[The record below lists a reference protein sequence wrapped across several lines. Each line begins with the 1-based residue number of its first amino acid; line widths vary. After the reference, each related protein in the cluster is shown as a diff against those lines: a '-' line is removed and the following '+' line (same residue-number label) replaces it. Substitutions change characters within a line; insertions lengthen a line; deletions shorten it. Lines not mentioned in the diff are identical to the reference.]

1 MSLMGVIMMVGIVVS
16 NSILIVEFTRRLRA
30 EGTHAEAVSLAC
42 RVRLRPVLM
51 TSLATLIGLIPM
63 ALKLGTGAG
72 IRAARARHHR
82 RPGRVGGADGVRGAG
97 GLFPRVPRGRAAP
110 RMKRIS
116 AVVVASVLT
125 CGSGV
130 ASAQARLLPPATQS
144 GTLEQTPITGAA
156 LAAAE
161 PLTLAKAR
169 GIALRTHP
177 GIAAAGYRAQ
187 AEHQVFVQAR
197 SGLLP
202 QVTAYGSAVHAD
214 SDNTRLMA
222 GGLNNPSVISRTAFG
237 VGASQLI
244 TDFGHTS
251 NLAASAKL
259 SASAADQTASATRQQ
274 VLLEVDRNYLGALQ
288 AQAVENVA
296 RQTLDTRQLL
306 VDRVTVLAQ
315 NKLKSDLDVS
325 FAQVALEDAHL
336 LVLRAHS
343 DAESTLAALSTALG
357 YREQHRFVL
366 ADETAVPVPAAAD
379 VSPLIEQALHD
390 RPELAGLRDE
400 RDAALHLA
408 NSLRDA
414 RLPTISAVVAAGNAP
429 SHDTRLADNY
439 SAGGLEVTV
448 PLFAGGLYEAR
459 QREAELR
466 AKAAAESLRTAED
479 NISRDVRI
487 AWLNL
492 NNAHERLRT
501 TGQLRRYAVT
511 AYELADARYKAGSSS
526 IVELSQA
533 QLALTSA
540 QIDETAARYEVLM
553 RASDLNYQIGV
564 LPVAEV
570 PDEGPIP

>member
-1 MSLMGVIMMVGIVVS
+1 
-16 NSILIVEFTRRLRA
+16 
-30 EGTHAEAVSLAC
+30 
-42 RVRLRPVLM
+42 
-51 TSLATLIGLIPM
+51 
-63 ALKLGTGAG
+63 
-72 IRAARARHHR
+72 
-82 RPGRVGGADGVRGAG
+82 
-97 GLFPRVPRGRAAP
+97 
-110 RMKRIS
+110 MKRIS
-116 AVVVASVLT
+116 TLVAACILACSSDL
-125 CGSGV
+125 
-130 ASAQARLLPPATQS
+130 ASAQTRALPPATQF
-144 GTLEQTPITGAA
+144 GTLEQTSIKAAA
-156 LAAAE
+156 LTAAE
-161 PLTLAKAR
+161 PLTLAQAR
-169 GIALRTHP
+169 GIALRNHP

-187 AEHQVFVQAR
+187 AEQQAFVQAR

-202 QVTAYGSAVHAD
+202 QVTAYGSAVHAG

-259 SASAADQTASATRQQ
+259 SASAADETASATREQ
-274 VLLEVDRNYLGALQ
+274 VLLEVDLNYFGALQ
-288 AQAVENVA
+288 AQAMENVA

-325 FAQVALEDAHL
+325 FAQVALENAHL
-336 LVLRAHS
+336 LVLRAQS

-357 YREQHRFVL
+357 YREQHRFLL
-366 ADETAVPVPAAAD
+366 ADETHVPVPAAAD
-379 VSPLIEQALHD
+379 VSQLIQQALHD

-408 NSLRDA
+408 SSLRDA

-429 SHDTRLADNY
+429 FHDARLPDNY
-439 SAGGLEVTV
+439 SAGGLEVSV
-448 PLFAGGLYEAR
+448 PLFAGGLYQAR

-492 NNAHERLRT
+492 NNARERLRT
-501 TGQLRRYAVT
+501 TDQLRRYAAT
-511 AYELADARYKAGSSS
+511 AYELADARYRGGSSS

-553 RASDLNYQIGV
+553 RASDLNYEIGAS
-564 LPVAEV
+564 PVAEV
-570 PDEGPIP
+570 TDEGTTP

>member
-1 MSLMGVIMMVGIVVS
+1 MK
-16 NSILIVEFTRRLRA
+16 SIF
-30 EGTHAEAVSLAC
+30 
-42 RVRLRPVLM
+42 
-51 TSLATLIGLIPM
+51 
-63 ALKLGTGAG
+63 
-72 IRAARARHHR
+72 
-82 RPGRVGGADGVRGAG
+82 
-97 GLFPRVPRGRAAP
+97 
-110 RMKRIS
+110 
-116 AVVVASVLT
+116 AVVVASVFT
-125 CGSGV
+125 CSSDL
-130 ASAQARLLPPATQS
+130 ASAQGPALPPATQS
-144 GTLEQTPITGAA
+144 GTVEQTPITAAA
-156 LAAAE
+156 LAAVE
-161 PLTLAKAR
+161 PLTLARAR
-169 GIALRTHP
+169 GIALTNHP
-177 GIAAAGYRAQ
+177 NIAAAGYRAQ
-187 AEHQVFVQAR
+187 AEHEVFVQAR

-202 QVTAYGSAVHAD
+202 QVTAYGSAVHAG

-222 GGLNNPSVISRTAFG
+222 GALNNPSVISRTALG

-259 SASAADQTASATRQQ
+259 SASAADQTAFATREQ
-274 VLLEVDRNYLGALQ
+274 VLLEVDRNYFGALQ
-288 AQAVENVA
+288 AQAVESVA

-336 LVLRAHS
+336 LVLRAQS

-366 ADETAVPVPAAAD
+366 ADETMVPVPAAAD
-379 VSPLIEQALHD
+379 VSSLVEQALQD

-408 NSLRDA
+408 RSLRDA
-414 RLPTISAVVAAGNAP
+414 RLPTVSAVIAAGNAP
-429 SHDTRLADNY
+429 SHDARLPDNY
-439 SAGGLEVTV
+439 SAGGLEVSV
-448 PLFAGGLYEAR
+448 PLFAGGLYQAR

-466 AKAAAESLRTAED
+466 AKAAAESLRTMED

-492 NNAHERLRT
+492 NNARERLRT
-501 TGQLRRYAVT
+501 TGQLRRYALT
-511 AYELADARYKAGSSS
+511 AYELADARYRAGSSS

-540 QIDETAARYEVLM
+540 QIDEAAARYEVLM
-553 RASDLNYQIGV
+553 RASDLNYEIGAS
-564 LPVAEV
+564 PVAEV
-570 PDEGPIP
+570 TDESTTP

>member
-1 MSLMGVIMMVGIVVS
+1 
-16 NSILIVEFTRRLRA
+16 
-30 EGTHAEAVSLAC
+30 
-42 RVRLRPVLM
+42 
-51 TSLATLIGLIPM
+51 
-63 ALKLGTGAG
+63 
-72 IRAARARHHR
+72 
-82 RPGRVGGADGVRGAG
+82 
-97 GLFPRVPRGRAAP
+97 
-110 RMKRIS
+110 MKRIT
-116 AVVVASVLT
+116 AMVVASVFT
-125 CGSGV
+125 CSSELV
-130 ASAQARLLPPATQS
+130 SAQARALPPATKV
-144 GTLEQTPITGAA
+144 GTEQARIT
-156 LAAAE
+156 AAAGATVE
-161 PLTLAKAR
+161 PLTLAQAR
-169 GIALRTHP
+169 GIALRNHP
-177 GIAAAGYRAQ
+177 DIAAAGYRAQ
-187 AEHQVFVQAR
+187 AEHQVFAQAR

-202 QVTAYGSAVHAD
+202 QITAYGSSVHAG

-251 NLAASAKL
+251 NLAASAEL
-259 SASAADQTASATRQQ
+259 SASAADQTASATREQ
-274 VLLEVDRNYLGALQ
+274 VLLEVDRNYFGALQ

-325 FAQVALEDAHL
+325 FAQVALEDARL
-336 LVLRAHS
+336 LVLRAQN
-343 DAESTLAALSTALG
+343 DAESALAALSTVLG

-366 ADETAVPVPAAAD
+366 ADETVVPVPAAAD

-400 RDAALHLA
+400 RDSALHLA
-408 NSLRDA
+408 LSLRDA

-429 SHDTRLADNY
+429 SHDARLPDNY
-439 SAGGLEVTV
+439 SAGGLEVSV
-448 PLFAGGLYEAR
+448 PLFAGGLYQAR

-492 NNAHERLRT
+492 NNARERLRT

-511 AYELADARYKAGSSS
+511 SYELADARYRAGSSS

-533 QLALTSA
+533 QLALTAA
-540 QIDETAARYEVLM
+540 QIDEVAARYEVLI

-570 PDEGPIP
+570 TDEDTTP